1 MTPPESVAT
10 WSKLHKISPITLS
23 LSGMEKVC
31 ICPCPMLKGPKKRNK
46 KKDQS
51 RRGTLGK
58 KTDFYGSQERGK

>member
-1 MTPPESVAT
+1 
-10 WSKLHKISPITLS
+10 
-23 LSGMEKVC
+23 
-31 ICPCPMLKGPKKRNK
+31 MLKGPKKRKK